1 MCTVFNETKVHLI
14 TFTAIINKG
23 LFDINFTFLGPRK
36 LRFVGR
42 KT

>member
-14 TFTAIINKG
+14 TFTAVINEG
-23 LFDINFTFLGPRK
+23 LFDIHFTFLGPKK